1 MLTIAIPTYNRADD
15 LSVLLDAIVSQ
26 LADVTPGFVEVLIS
40 DNASTDN
47 TKDVVQHYKC
57 VFVER
62 HSSISYRCNS
72 VNLGYSPNVDLAVC
86 NSHGEFVLIMGDDD
100 SLEPGTLAYLQ
111 RVLDKHANIDVLL
124 LENIPYSNDLT
135 ERIGD
140 NSGAISNRDDIT
152 VFGDGVDYI
161 SYHRGYPPALVSGY
175 LVRKSAWETANA
187 KDFITSISIHMLT
200 VTRILLRHG
209 CVCES
214 HRQSIKYR
222 VGQTR
227 TTWSKDP
234 LYPFR
239 FYLDELSACR
249 LFADETT
256 REIKRILYRIPVRT
270 IAFYLIRQKIMRH
283 PFNRRE
289 FWKSYGKAVSDR
301 NVYTVLIACIRYAPR
316 LLVWMI
322 FHRIVEKDIIRNGI

>member
-15 LSVLLDAIVSQ
+15 LSVLLDEIVLQ
-26 LADVTPGFVEVLIS
+26 LDDVAPGFVEVVIS

-47 TKDVVQHYKC
+47 TKDVAQHYKR
-57 VFVER
+57 VFAEK
-62 HSSISYRCNS
+62 HSSVLYSCNRE
-72 VNLGYSPNVDLAVC
+72 NLGFSPNVDLAVC

-100 SLEPGTLAYLQ
+100 GLEPGTLAHIR
-111 RVLDKHANIDVLL
+111 RVLDMHKNIDVLL
-124 LENIPYSNDLT
+124 LENVPYSDDLT

-140 NSGAISNRDDIT
+140 NSGAISSMDDVTI
-152 VFGDGVDYI
+152 FSDGVDYI
-161 SYHRGYPPALVSGY
+161 SFHRGYPPALVSGY

-187 KDFITSISIHMLT
+187 NDFTASISIHMLT
-200 VTRILLRHG
+200 VTRIMLKHG

-222 VGQTR
+222 TGQTR
-227 TTWSKDP
+227 ATWSKDP

-256 REIKRILYRIPVRT
+256 RKIKRILYRVPVRT

-289 FWKSYGKAVSDR
+289 FWKSYGDAVSDR

-322 FHRIVEKDIIRNGI
+322 FHRIVQKNIIRNGI